1 MFDPVESRKNL
12 KPDGVIAA
20 MNINPT
26 TTFQIIAL
34 AVAAFSAY
42 WLRRTLRGA
51 K

>member
-12 KPDGVIAA
+12 KPDGVAA

-26 TTFQIIAL
+26 TTFQLIAL
-34 AVAAFSAY
+34 AVAVFSAY
-42 WLRRTLRGA
+42 WLHRTLRGA

>member
-12 KPDGVIAA
+12 KPDGAA